1 MTLSETARDR
11 LADVVALQPTKN
23 EELRQRWG
31 FESGSEVHHY
41 LEDELGEY
49 YYRDEDSRIRATPEA
64 VALVGGEPETLYISP
79 LQIAI
84 TEVLAGPNQEPMSV
98 VATLHALQET
108 GREPTV
114 DEVRSALRGLEDRG
128 VIEIVRKTVPT
139 FRLTQDRRELD
150 LEVLDES
157 TVEA

>member
-1 MTLSETARDR
+1 MALSDVARER
-11 LADVVALQPTKN
+11 LADVVTLQPTKN

-84 TEVLAGPNQEPMSV
+84 TEVLAGPDEEPMSV
-98 VATLHALQET
+98 VATLHALQDT
-108 GREPTV
+108 GNHPDV

-128 VIEIVRKTVPT
+128 IVEIVRKTVPT
-139 FRLTQDRRELD
+139 FRLTQARGELD
-150 LEVLDES
+150 VEVLDE
-157 TVEA
+157 TAVEA

>member
-1 MTLSETARDR
+1 MTLSDVAKDR

-64 VALVGGEPETLYISP
+64 AALVGGDPETLYISP

-84 TEVLAGPNQEPMSV
+84 TEVLAGPDEEPMSV
-98 VATLHALQET
+98 VATFHALQEMGET
-108 GREPTV
+108 PEV

-128 VIEIVRKTVPT
+128 LVEIVQKTVPT
-139 FRLTQDRRELD
+139 FRLAQERSELD
-150 LEVLDES
+150 VEVLKES
-157 TVEA
+157 ALEA